1 MSTTQLSNIQEII
14 ERSLFETIR
23 QEIVDK
29 GYLPDVSDTG
39 TYPDNQT
46 GWDQWKSDIN
56 AIVSSLGFAVELFSV
71 GSNEAKGIKKV
82 PRIVLEAGNF
92 LPGALGGDPR
102 RYFVDAGVG
111 GWDAK
116 ITPPQT
122 TDFYINFCIVGNTA
136 AQARILNSILALSV
150 PRRGYIPWYNDST
163 KSFFARFL
171 NYYDRTN
178 EDEGIIEHVYAYEIP
193 DAWDQDDSDSPTYP
207 TVAKINEVTL
217 NINIQKYMDRTW
229 GVDSTPLIV
238 S

>member
-1 MSTTQLSNIQEII
+1 MSATPLSNIQEII
-14 ERSLFETIR
+14 ERSLFEVIR

-29 GYLPDVSDTG
+29 GYLPDVSDTV
-39 TYPDNQT
+39 TYTDDQA
-46 GWDQWKSDIN
+46 GWDKWKADIN
-56 AIVSSLGFAVELFSV
+56 TIVSSKDFAIELFST
-71 GSNEAKGIKKV
+71 GSNEAKGVKKV

-102 RYFVDAGVG
+102 RYFVDG
-111 GWDAK
+111 GPNWNAK

-122 TDFYINFCIVGNTA
+122 TDFYINFCIVGNTT

-150 PRRGYIPWYNDST
+150 PRRGYIPWYNDAT

-193 DAWDQDDSDSPTYP
+193 DAWDQDERDDPLYP
-207 TVAKINEVTL
+207 TIAKISEITL
-217 NINIQKYMDRTW
+217 NTNVQKYMDRTW
-229 GVDSTPLIV
+229 GYDSTPLVV